1 MKLQQMNNNPSY
13 QQSMC
18 ASCTTSLESNTATT
32 RKRHENETK
41 TTDNDAVRC
50 VPQLRFHE
58 FQNAGEWRLEK
69 LGNCLLQVPDYGV
82 NAPAVPYSDK
92 LPVYLRITDISEDG
106 QFISDG
112 KVSVDVIATVHNS
125 LRVGDIVFARTGA
138 TVGKVYKYKKEDGPL
153 VFAGF
158 LIRVKPN
165 ASILNPDFLFQ
176 YLQTSEYKK
185 WVEMT
190 STRSGQPGIN
200 STEIES
206 LVIPIPP
213 TSAEQQKI
221 AFFLQSIDNE
231 IVTTKQKLEQLKIHK
246 KALLQKLFPQRGKTI
261 PELRFPEFQSEGN
274 WIVKRMGEIIKVNS
288 GRDYK
293 HLKHGDIPV
302 FGTGGY
308 MLSVDDFLSEVDAVG
323 IGRKG
328 TIDKPQYLKAP
339 FWTVDTLFFLTSN
352 EGYDTKYLYYLS
364 QTIPWKKYGEQ
375 TGVPSLSKI
384 AIENLDIM
392 VSPNI
397 NEQKKIANVLS
408 ALDKSEEMLSNKILL
423 LRQHKESL
431 MQKLFVRL

>member
-1 MKLQQMNNNPSY
+1 MNNNPTY
-13 QQSMC
+13 QQPLCSHC
-18 ASCTTSLESNTATT
+18 ATCDESNTTTT
-32 RKRHENETK
+32 RKRDENETR
-41 TTDNDAVRC
+41 TTASDTVRC
-50 VPQLRFHE
+50 VPQLRFPE
-58 FQNAGEWRLEK
+58 FQNTGEWEECCVKDICKIETGKSNTQDQSSKGKYPFYIRSNKPVRSDKYLYDCEAVITIGEGNIGRVFHYVNGKFDLHQRCYKMTNFKKVSGKYFYYYFSANFYKRAMALSAKATVDSVRLEM
-69 LGNCLLQVPDYGV
+69 
-82 NAPAVPYSDK
+82 
-92 LPVYLRITDISEDG
+92 
-106 QFISDG
+106 
-112 KVSVDVIATVHNS
+112 IAEMKICYPT
-125 LRVGDIVFARTGA
+125 
-138 TVGKVYKYKKEDGPL
+138 
-153 VFAGF
+153 
-158 LIRVKPN
+158 IR
-165 ASILNPDFLFQ
+165 
-176 YLQTSEYKK
+176 
-185 WVEMT
+185 
-190 STRSGQPGIN
+190 
-200 STEIES
+200 
-206 LVIPIPP
+206 
-213 TSAEQQKI
+213 EQQKI
-221 AFFLQSIDNE
+221 VSCLQTIDNHISSATE
-231 IVTTKQKLEQLKIHK
+231 KLEQLQMHK

-261 PELRFPEFQSEGN
+261 PELRFPEFQGEGN
-274 WIVKRMGEIIKVNS
+274 WIAKRMGEIIKVNS